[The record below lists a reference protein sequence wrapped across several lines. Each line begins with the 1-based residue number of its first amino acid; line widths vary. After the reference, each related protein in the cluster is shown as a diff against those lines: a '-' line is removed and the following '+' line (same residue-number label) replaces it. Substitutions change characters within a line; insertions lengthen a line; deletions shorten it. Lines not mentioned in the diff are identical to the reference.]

1 MEPEFE
7 DRRSQAVD
15 VTKDVSGVNGA
26 DASEAFARELMND
39 RRGAGME
46 RAAMSR
52 GKGSHA
58 DPAKDAWTS
67 AFGSFSTTFADLA
80 DPFQVGREPAPSR
93 QERRGSGRP
102 GWAVD
107 YEERWRRTQPAEP
120 ARDRRYDP
128 GAEPPLPPAR
138 RPDEAGRQRIEPPR
152 DGADNQPRVTVRD
165 GGEIGFPPRRPG
177 YQMGGSEFFRTVLQ
191 ASGNP
196 KDRGV
201 MGPERE
207 RAILEQIEA
216 GNIPDFMRRFKTIT
230 VTDSAGN
237 RAELQVMPDYLAIG
251 TDSDFVRVPVT
262 PLLAKA
268 LADRYGLALP
278 TRKVVDDIYQQ
289 ADVRLVGRGLVQ
301 TKQDQNYMQGNGF
314 YLQHNDLIERQL
326 GGRGQGAL
334 VAGHKK
340 DIIVSRYAETH
351 PGGLD
356 FYGLF
361 KANGEP
367 TQKNPAH
374 ENTYVDYSHGARFIS
389 QDVIVNGR
397 PMRYDEV
404 LSNPQLAGLLSYEGP
419 VHAERIYKRP
429 IDRAYADIVAAG
441 SSRYA

>member
-1 MEPEFE
+1 MEPELE
-7 DRRSQAVD
+7 DRFSKAVHA
-15 VTKDVSGVNGA
+15 TRDVSGVVGV

-39 RRGAGME
+39 CRSTGME
-46 RAAMSR
+46 QAAMKR
-52 GKGSHA
+52 GNGS
-58 DPAKDAWTS
+58 DVGPAKDAWTT
-67 AFGSFSTTFADLA
+67 AFGFFSTSFADLA
-80 DPFQVGREPAPSR
+80 DPFRVGHEQNSR
-93 QERRGSGRP
+93 GPVRP
-102 GWAVD
+102 DWAVAYEQRWGRTKPDED
-107 YEERWRRTQPAEP
+107 Y
-120 ARDRRYDP
+120 RDRRSDP
-128 GAEPPLPPAR
+128 GGEAPLPPAGR
-138 RPDEAGRQRIEPPR
+138 ADGAGSLLIEPRR
-152 DGADNQPRVTVRD
+152 DYGDSSPRVTVRD
-165 GGEIGFPPRRPG
+165 GGKIGFPPRRSG
-177 YQMGGSEFFRTVLQ
+177 YHMGGSEFFSTVLQ

-207 RAILEQIEA
+207 RAILAQIEA

-237 RAELQVMPDYLAIG
+237 RAELKVMPDYLAIG
-251 TDSDFVRVPVT
+251 SDDDFVRVPVT

-278 TRKVVDDIYQQ
+278 TRKLVDHIYQQ
-289 ADVRLVGRGLVQ
+289 AEVRLAGRGLVQ

-314 YLQHNDLIERQL
+314 YLKHNDLIERQL

-356 FYGLF
+356 LYGLF
-361 KANGEP
+361 DANGNP
-367 TQKNPAH
+367 IQKDPAH
-374 ENTYVDYSHGARFIS
+374 ENTYVDYSHGVRFIS
-389 QDVIVNGR
+389 QEVIVNGR
-397 PMRYDEV
+397 PMRYDDV
-404 LSNPQLAGLLSYEGP
+404 LSDPQLAGLLSYEGP
-419 VHAERIYKRP
+419 VHAERVYERP